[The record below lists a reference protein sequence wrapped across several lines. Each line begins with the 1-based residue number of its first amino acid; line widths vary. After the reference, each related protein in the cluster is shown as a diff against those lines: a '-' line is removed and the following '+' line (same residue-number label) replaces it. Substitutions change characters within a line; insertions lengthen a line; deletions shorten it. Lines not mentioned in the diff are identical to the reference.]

1 MADVSY
7 PKRKRGGAAVM
18 ETTYLV
24 IIMYVLSGLLGYAL
38 GRIVGLLVQILKEV
52 RKFNREILIDL
63 EKLDR
68 EEEAI

>member
-1 MADVSY
+1 
-7 PKRKRGGAAVM
+7 M